1 MRVKL
6 TMVLLAF
13 MGYTNAQENIAYQKP
28 SAEILKLADYERP
41 PSVFMDSK
49 RDWMIFT
56 YRNTYKTLDELNQ
69 EEMRLGGLRINP
81 VTNIASTV
89 TYVNNLKIRKINGK
103 QETQVKGL
111 PINAKITYTSFSPDE
126 KKLAFTNTTAQ
137 GVELWVLDLETAT
150 AKKITEDNLNA
161 NLGTPYTWYKDSQ
174 HLLVR
179 RIPAQRA
186 KLIDASKNIPT
197 GPIVS
202 TSDGKVSQNRTY
214 QDLLKNP
221 QDEANFDTLTQSE
234 LYKVSLNGNA
244 TKVKDADIYLRNS
257 FSPDGEYLLLTT
269 IKRPYSYI
277 VPLNRFP
284 KQETVYD
291 MNGNL
296 VKIVNEIPLNEVMP
310 KGFSSVQTGKRG
322 MTWRDDAPAT
332 LYYAEALDGGDQA
345 QKADYRDEIFVWEAP
360 FNQTPKSFFKTK
372 QRYSGIDWTNA
383 NYAIVSESWYDT
395 RNITSYLVDLAN
407 GKSEVIENRNYQDVY
422 SDPGTFSQTKN
433 QYGRYVVDVKND
445 KAYLIGEGFT
455 KDGQFPFIDEQ
466 NFKTLKKNRLYTAKA
481 TNVKENIID
490 ILDISKG
497 DILISQQSATQ
508 YPNTFKKNIKNNKT
522 TAVTQFQNPFASLGN
537 VYKEVIK
544 YKRNDGVELSGTL
557 YLPANYNRKTKQE
570 KLPLL
575 VWAYPREYR
584 DKSTAGMNTKNANDF
599 TFPSYGSFIYW
610 VTKGYAVLD
619 DASFPIVGEN
629 GVEPNDTFIPQ
640 LVASG
645 KAAIDA
651 VDALGYIDRNRVAVG
666 GHSYGAFMTANLL
679 THSDNFACGIARSGA
694 YNRTLTPFGFQSEQR
709 NYWDVPEIY
718 NTMSPFMT
726 ANKMKKPM
734 LLIHGDAD
742 NNPGTFTLQTERYF
756 QALKNLGAPVRMVL
770 LPKESHG
777 YAAKESIL
785 HTLWEQEQF
794 LDKCLKK

>member
-111 PINAKITYTSFSPDE
+111 PTNAKITYTSFSPDE

-269 IKRPYSYI
+269 IKKPYSYI

-345 QKADYRDEIFVWEAP
+345 
-360 FNQTPKSFFKTK
+360 
-372 QRYSGIDWTNA
+372 
-383 NYAIVSESWYDT
+383 
-395 RNITSYLVDLAN
+395 
-407 GKSEVIENRNYQDVY
+407 
-422 SDPGTFSQTKN
+422 
-433 QYGRYVVDVKND
+433 
-445 KAYLIGEGFT
+445 
-455 KDGQFPFIDEQ
+455 
-466 NFKTLKKNRLYTAKA
+466 
-481 TNVKENIID
+481 
-490 ILDISKG
+490 
-497 DILISQQSATQ
+497 
-508 YPNTFKKNIKNNKT
+508 
-522 TAVTQFQNPFASLGN
+522 
-537 VYKEVIK
+537 
-544 YKRNDGVELSGTL
+544 
-557 YLPANYNRKTKQE
+557 
-570 KLPLL
+570 
-575 VWAYPREYR
+575 
-584 DKSTAGMNTKNANDF
+584 
-599 TFPSYGSFIYW
+599 
-610 VTKGYAVLD
+610 
-619 DASFPIVGEN
+619 
-629 GVEPNDTFIPQ
+629 
-640 LVASG
+640 
-645 KAAIDA
+645 
-651 VDALGYIDRNRVAVG
+651 
-666 GHSYGAFMTANLL
+666 
-679 THSDNFACGIARSGA
+679 
-694 YNRTLTPFGFQSEQR
+694 
-709 NYWDVPEIY
+709 
-718 NTMSPFMT
+718 
-726 ANKMKKPM
+726 
-734 LLIHGDAD
+734 
-742 NNPGTFTLQTERYF
+742 
-756 QALKNLGAPVRMVL
+756 
-770 LPKESHG
+770 
-777 YAAKESIL
+777 
-785 HTLWEQEQF
+785 
-794 LDKCLKK
+794 